1 MSAFRDLV
9 MDHTLRT
16 VALGAATLGVVAG
29 ALGCFAVLRRQS
41 LLGDAMSHAALPG
54 IALAFL
60 VSGSK
65 APLVLVLGAAVAG
78 WIGTLLVMA
87 VVRTT
92 RIKYDTALGIVLSVF
107 FGIGLVLLTL
117 IQKRAD
123 AAQAG
128 LDRFLFGQAASL
140 LERDVVTM
148 AALGGVAL
156 AATALF
162 WKEFKLLTFDP
173 DFGASL
179 GFAVRRLDALLTA
192 LLVIAIVVGLE
203 TVGVV
208 LMSALVVAPGAA
220 ARQWTDRLGVMVVL
234 AAAFGAA
241 AGVSGAVVSSEA
253 SRMPTGPTIV
263 LAAGLV
269 AVVSLFL
276 APRRGLV
283 WRWLADRRNRRR
295 LGAGTALVDLY
306 RLAEQHG
313 TLGHAHEE
321 AAIAATAGAPVRR
334 GLEELAERGW
344 AQRVD
349 GDAWALTPAGR
360 DEAERRLTERSA
372 RPSSAGEGRT

>member
-1 MSAFRDLV
+1 MSIVRDLFT
-9 MDHTLRT
+9 DHTLRT
-16 VALGAATLGVVAG
+16 VALGAATLGIVAG
-29 ALGCFAVLRRQS
+29 ALGSFAVLRRQS
-41 LLGDAMSHAALPG
+41 LLGDATSHAALPG

-65 APLVLVLGAAVAG
+65 APLTLVLGAAVAG

-92 RIKYDTALGIVLSVF
+92 RVKYDSALGIVLSVF
-107 FGIGLVLLTL
+107 FGVGLVLLTI

-140 LERDVVTM
+140 LERDLITM
-148 AALGGVAL
+148 AALGGIAL
-156 AATALF
+156 AATVLL

-179 GFAVRRLDALLTA
+179 GFAVRRLDVLLTA
-192 LLVIAIVVGLE
+192 LLVIAIVVGLQ

-208 LMSALVVAPGAA
+208 LMSAMVVAPGAA

-234 AAAFGAA
+234 AAAFGAL
-241 AGVSGAVVSSEA
+241 AGVSGALVSSEA

-263 LAAGLV
+263 LAAGV
-269 AVVSLFL
+269 VVIVSLFL

-283 WRWLADRRNRRR
+283 WRWLADYRNRRR
-295 LGAGTALVDLY
+295 LGAGVALVDLY
-306 RLAEQHG
+306 RLAEQHD
-313 TLGHAHEE
+313 TLRHAHEE
-321 AAIAATAGAPVRR
+321 AAIAATAGARVRH

-344 AQRVD
+344 AERVD

-360 DEAERRLTERSA
+360 AEAERRLGGT
-372 RPSSAGEGRT
+372 G